1 MTLCSEKLSYK
12 TSNIVPM
19 NFHIFHP
26 EDALRPYVKQYYY
39 WEDNTRG
46 VIQLPQSLFALGD
59 QYMVFIQEGEATVKP
74 ANHPAYT
81 LPAHAIIG
89 HFTCACQLQVK
100 GPVKM
105 VIVQLNVYGCYKLLG
120 LDTPAFTNYYRNL
133 DVTCGDMWANISAR
147 IAKVRT
153 PDGIIPILNNAYR
166 DCLDA
171 GSRSLRQVD
180 EMVDY
185 LVARKGNI
193 SLDELAHIFHLS
205 RPTMERI
212 FTSVTGIPPQL
223 FTRMT
228 RFKTALK
235 SLQQLNFP
243 QWQASMSRNVYYNQA
258 MFVKDYLLF
267 NGELPDYF
275 EPVATTIA
283 QMPSGNRQMVAVA
296 S

>member
-1 MTLCSEKLSYK
+1 
-12 TSNIVPM
+12 M
-19 NFHIFHP
+19 NFHIFQP

-46 VIQLPQSLFALGD
+46 IIQLPQSLFALGD
-59 QYMVFIQEGEATVKP
+59 QYMAFIQQGEATVKP

-81 LPAHAIIG
+81 LPANAVIG

-105 VIVQLNVYGCYKLLG
+105 VIVQLNAYGCYKMLG
-120 LDTPAFTNYYRNL
+120 IDMPSFTNYFRNL
-133 DVTCGDMWANISAR
+133 DTCTSSMWQDLAAKLATAR
-147 IAKVRT
+147 Q
-153 PDGIIPILNNAYR
+153 PDGIIPMLNSAYR
-166 DCLDA
+166 NCLDA

-185 LVARKGNI
+185 LVARKGNVG
-193 SLDELAHIFHLS
+193 LEELAHIFHLS
-205 RPTMERI
+205 RPTMERV
-212 FTSVTGIPPQL
+212 FTAVTGLPPQL
-223 FTRMT
+223 FTRMV

-235 SLQQLNFP
+235 SLQQMNFP
-243 QWQASMSRNVYYNQA
+243 QWQVNMSRNNYYNQA

-267 NGELPDYF
+267 NGDLPDYF

-283 QMPSGNRQMVAVA
+283 HMHTGNRLQVAVA